1 VVNSLI
7 ITRSLPAC
15 LLLLLFLATSASA
28 VDPSKHISQYSHT
41 AWRIQDGIFSGA
53 PNAIAQTSDGYIW
66 IGTQTGLVRF
76 DGVRFVPWTT
86 PEGKQL
92 SNVFSLLAESDG
104 SLWIGTATNLAQLKD
119 GNLTNFLD
127 APGRVNAIIHDRYG
141 TVWFTRSRVRD
152 ARGPLCQVVDTKIR
166 CYGKPDGIMTPYAG
180 PLTIDST
187 GNFWIGSSGALTRFG
202 AASTSSYT
210 PAALKSSEGLSGVQ
224 ALVALPDGSLLIG
237 VNPAG
242 PGRGLQQVVQE
253 IWKPFATPELDGS
266 TLDVSAMFL
275 DREGT
280 LWIGSDSQGIY
291 RLHEGKVEHFR
302 GADGLSGDT
311 VTGFYED
318 REGNL
323 WAATSEGLDC
333 FRNARVISF
342 STREGLKRNTV
353 TSILAGRDGTVWI
366 GNNALEVLQGDTLS
380 SLPPTTLLP
389 GKHVT
394 SLLEDHAGRLWVG
407 VDDGLWVYESGRYR
421 RVPGRDGTPIGI
433 IIAMT
438 EDRDNNIWVERIGP
452 PRGLIRIQDFAVQEE
467 FPESQI
473 PFAYSLATDPQDG
486 IWLGLGGDLARYRQG
501 KLESFSF
508 KRDQNSRVRQII
520 VRSDGSVVGAT
531 PQGLIGWW
539 NGTQRTMTVKN
550 GLPCDA
556 VFGLVEDA
564 QGALWLYRECGLM
577 QIEKTQLED
586 WWELPEAII
595 KTKVF
600 DTFDGTRPAAV
611 PFQPAASRGPDGRLW
626 FANENIV
633 QMIDPAHLA
642 GNALPPAVHIEKV
655 VADRQSY
662 LSLADLR
669 LPPRTRDLEID
680 YTALSFVTPQKVR
693 FRYKLEGRDPD
704 WQEAGTR
711 RQAFYS
717 DLRPGA
723 YRFRVM
729 ACNNDGVWN
738 ETGATVG
745 FSIAP
750 AWYQTRLFR
759 ALLIATVFFIAW
771 LLYRLHVRRIAHD
784 LSLRFDERLAE
795 RTRLARELHDTFLQ
809 TIQGSKLVADDA
821 LEQNGDPARLR
832 RAMEQL
838 SIWLGQAV
846 NEGRAALNSLRSS
859 TTEQNDLAAALQRA
873 TETSANEG
881 SMTPTFSVIGEAKDM
896 HPIVRDEIY
905 RIGYEAIHNACMHSK
920 ASRLEIELKYDQD
933 LVIRVK
939 DNGKGIDAQVAEEGK
954 DGHFGLTGMR
964 ERAAR
969 IGAKFTLAT
978 SPTSGTEITLVV
990 PGDIAFHPVATV
1002 RGSSLPG

>member
-1 VVNSLI
+1 ML
-7 ITRSLPAC
+7 
-15 LLLLLFLATSASA
+15 LATSAAA

-53 PNAIAQTSDGYIW
+53 PNAITQTSDGYLW

-92 SNVFSLLAESDG
+92 SNVFSLLPESDG

-119 GNLTNFLD
+119 GTLTNFLD

-152 ARGPLCQVVDTKIR
+152 AMGPLCQVLGTKIR
-166 CYGKPDGIMTPYAG
+166 CYGKSDGIITPYAG
-180 PLTIDST
+180 PLTTDSA

-202 AASTSSYT
+202 ATSTSRYT
-210 PAALKSSEGLSGVQ
+210 PAALLSSEGLSGVQ
-224 ALVALPDGSLLIG
+224 ALVAMSDGSLWIG
-237 VNPAG
+237 VNPGG

-253 IWKPFATPELDGS
+253 IWKPFVTPELDGS
-266 TLDVSAMFL
+266 TLDVSAMFR
-275 DREGT
+275 DRENT
-280 LWIGSDSQGIY
+280 LWIGTDSQGIY
-291 RLHEGKVEHFR
+291 RLRDGKLEHFR

-311 VTGFYED
+311 VTGFFED

-323 WAATSEGLDC
+323 WVATSEGLDC

-353 TSILAGRDGTVWI
+353 TSILAARDGTVWI
-366 GNNALEVLQGDTLS
+366 GNNSLEALQGDTLS
-380 SLPPTTLLP
+380 ALPASSLLP

-394 SLLEDHAGRLWVG
+394 SLLEDHAGRLWLG

-421 RVPGRDGTPIGI
+421 SVPGRNGSPVGV

-438 EDRDNNIWVERIGP
+438 EDRGNNIWAVTIGP
-452 PRGLIRIQDFAVQEE
+452 PRELIRIQDFTIQEH

-473 PFAYSLATDPQDG
+473 PFAYSLATDAEDG
-486 IWLGLGGDLARYRQG
+486 IWLGLAGDLARYRQG
-501 KLESFSF
+501 KLENFPF
-508 KRDQNSRVRQII
+508 KHDQNSRVRQI
-520 VRSDGSVVGAT
+520 VVMSNGSVVGAT
-531 PQGLIGWW
+531 PQGLVGWW
-539 NGTQRTMTVKN
+539 NGTSRTMTVKN

-556 VFGLVEDA
+556 IFGLVEDA
-564 QGALWLYRECGLM
+564 RGALWLYSECGLI
-577 QIEKTQLED
+577 QIERPQLQD
-586 WWELPEAII
+586 WWELQEAIV
-595 KTKVF
+595 KTRVF
-600 DTFDGTRPAAV
+600 DAFDGTRPAAV
-611 PFQPAASRGPDGRLW
+611 PFQPAASRGADGRLW

-633 QMIDPAHLA
+633 QMIDPAQLA
-642 GNALPPAVHIEKV
+642 ENALLPAVHIEKV

-662 LSLADLR
+662 LSFADLR

-680 YTALSFVTPQKVR
+680 YTGLSFVTPQKVR
-693 FRYKLEGRDPD
+693 FRYKLEGRDAD

-729 ACNNDGVWN
+729 ACNNDGLWN
-738 ETGATVG
+738 ETGATLG

-759 ALLIATVFFIAW
+759 ALLIATVFFFAW

-784 LSLRFDERLAE
+784 LSVRFDERLAE

-821 LEQNGDPARLR
+821 LEQNGDPVRLR
-832 RAMEQL
+832 RAMEKL
-838 SIWLGQAV
+838 STWLGQAV
-846 NEGRAALNSLRSS
+846 DEGRAALSSLRTS

-873 TETSANEG
+873 SDTCAISG
-881 SMTPTFSVIGEAKDM
+881 SMTPTFSVVGEAKDM

-905 RIGYEAIHNACMHSK
+905 RIGYEAIRNACMHSE
-920 ASRLEIELKYDQD
+920 ASRLDVELRYDHD
-933 LVIRVK
+933 LLILVK
-939 DNGKGIDAQVAEEGK
+939 DNGKGIDATIAEEGK
-954 DGHFGLTGMR
+954 EGHFGLTGMR

-969 IGAKFTLAT
+969 IGAEFTLAT
-978 SPTSGTEITLVV
+978 SATSGTEITLVV
-990 PGDIAFHPVATV
+990 PGDIAFQPVVTTD
-1002 RGSSLPG
+1002 RGPSLPG